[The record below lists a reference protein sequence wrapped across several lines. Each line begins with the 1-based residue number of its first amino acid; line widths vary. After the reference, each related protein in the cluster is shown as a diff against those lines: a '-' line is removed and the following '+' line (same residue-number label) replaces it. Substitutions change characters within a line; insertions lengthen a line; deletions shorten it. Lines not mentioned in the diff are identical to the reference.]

1 MKLFIYKSL
10 LVFFLIFLLFQLT
23 IGSVIKNYEKKIDKY
38 FSKQYLESVKS
49 NIREE
54 MKRATEKQNYLNQ
67 EDAELIYKFLKK
79 LKKEI
84 FIQNQK

>member
-23 IGSVIKNYEKKIDKY
+23 IGSVIKNYEKKMDKY
-38 FSKQYLESVKS
+38 FSKQHLESVKS

-54 MKRATEKQNYLNQ
+54 MKKATEKENYLNQ

-79 LKKEI
+79 LEKEI

>member
-23 IGSVIKNYEKKIDKY
+23 IGTVISNYENKMDQY
-38 FSKQYLESVKS
+38 LSKQNLDRVKLK
-49 NIREE
+49 IREE
-54 MKRATEKQNYLNQ
+54 MKNAIEKENYLNQ

-79 LKKEI
+79 LEKEI

>member
-23 IGSVIKNYEKKIDKY
+23 IGSVIKNYENKVDQY
-38 FSKQYLESVKS
+38 LSKQNLDHVKLK
-49 NIREE
+49 IREE
-54 MKRATEKQNYLNQ
+54 MKNAIKKENYLSP
-67 EDAELIYKFLKK
+67 EDAELINKFLKK
-79 LKKEI
+79 LQKEI

>member
-10 LVFFLIFLLFQLT
+10 LVFFLILLLFQLT

>member
-79 LKKEI
+79 LEKEI